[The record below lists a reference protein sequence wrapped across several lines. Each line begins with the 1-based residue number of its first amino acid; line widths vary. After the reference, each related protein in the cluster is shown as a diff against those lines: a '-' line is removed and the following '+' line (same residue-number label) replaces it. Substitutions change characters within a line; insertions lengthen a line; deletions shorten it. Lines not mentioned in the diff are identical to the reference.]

1 MKKREKIPVK
11 VPPPKE
17 RAPHRPTRVHD
28 EGQTKKPKTSEED
41 AIDEGLRD
49 LEQGSDE

>member
-17 RAPHRPTRVHD
+17 RAPHRPTHVHD
-28 EGQTKKPKTSEED
+28 EGHAKKPHLSEED
-41 AIDEGLRD
+41 AIDEGLHE
-49 LEQGSDE
+49 LEEESDD